1 MKKVILLVV
10 ILMKMQ
16 TSNAQYNVPV
26 NHVHSYVHFVVGFGV
41 GTGTT
46 MLFGKTPRERIM
58 LGTFSAAV
66 AGVAKEGYDLYYGGK
81 PSVTDMALTALGG
94 FVSAKIVN
102 WAMQKGK
109 RKEKPC
115 KM

>member
-1 MKKVILLVV
+1 MKKILLSALLFVS
-10 ILMKMQ
+10 LQ
-16 TSNAQYNVPV
+16 SNAQYNVPIR
-26 NHVHSYVHFVVGFGV
+26 HVHTYAHFVAGFGV

-46 MLFGKTPRERIM
+46 MLFGKTPRERVM

-66 AGVAKEGYDLYYGGK
+66 AGVAKEGYDLYMGGK
-81 PSVTDMALTALGG
+81 PSVSDMVFTTLGG

-109 RKEKPC
+109 RKERPC

>member
-1 MKKVILLVV
+1 MKKTALLAFILAS
-10 ILMKMQ
+10 MNA
-16 TSNAQYNVPV
+16 NAQYNMPIR
-26 NHVHSYVHFVVGFGV
+26 HVHTYAHFVVGFGI
-41 GTGTT
+41 GTGTS
-46 MLFGKTPRERIM
+46 MVFGKTPRERVM

-66 AGVAKEGYDLYYGGK
+66 AGVAKEGYDLYCGGK
-81 PSVTDMALTALGG
+81 PSVSDMVFTTLGG

-115 KM
+115 KL

>member
-1 MKKVILLVV
+1 MKKVLLSA
-10 ILMKMQ
+10 LLFASLQ
-16 TSNAQYNVPV
+16 SYAQYNVKV
-26 NHVHSYVHFVVGFGV
+26 DHVHSYAHFVAGFGV
-41 GTGTT
+41 GTGVT
-46 MLFGKTPRERIM
+46 MVFGKTPRERVM

-66 AGVAKEGYDLYYGGK
+66 AGVAKEGYDLYMGGR
-81 PSVTDMALTALGG
+81 PSVTDMALTTLGG
-94 FVSAKIVN
+94 FISAKIVN